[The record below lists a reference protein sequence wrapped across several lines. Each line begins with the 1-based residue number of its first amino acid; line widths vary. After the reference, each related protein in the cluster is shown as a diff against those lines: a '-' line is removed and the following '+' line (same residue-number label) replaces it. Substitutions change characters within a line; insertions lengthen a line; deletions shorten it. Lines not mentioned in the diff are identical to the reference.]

1 MLQDLQ
7 AWASGQTS
15 LEVVPSKE
23 RAVTACVSRILC
35 TQQLAEQQPV
45 PDSHDP

>member
-15 LEVVPSKE
+15 LEAVPSKE
-23 RAVTACVSRILC
+23 RAVTACVNHILC
-35 TQQLAEQQPV
+35 TQQMTEQQPV
-45 PDSHDP
+45 PSTHDP

>member
-15 LEVVPSKE
+15 LEAMPSKE
-23 RAVTACVSRILC
+23 RAVTACVNRILC
-35 TQQLAEQQPV
+35 TQQLAEQQLV
-45 PDSHDP
+45 PDSHNS